1 MVATAFQTRER
12 TRIHRLNRC
21 IVNIDQHG
29 LQPGGSKLHSKRQ
42 NRLLLILDLAV
53 PRDFDHRIGD
63 LPSVYLYAIDDLQAA
78 CERNRRE
85 REREWPKAKR
95 IIAEETE
102 RFMRELNHRATG
114 PVIRRLRDQAQDL
127 KQEELKRLIDKLGQS
142 NLGEAAARKEI
153 EKSFDRLINKLLH
166 PPLASLRDD
175 AEEGHQRGLL
185 EALRHLFNLGDE

>member
-1 MVATAFQTRER
+1 MSFQ
-12 TRIHRLNRC
+12 
-21 IVNIDQHG
+21 QFA
-29 LQPGGSKLHSKRQ
+29 QLHSRRQ

-53 PRDFDHRIGD
+53 PRDFDHAIGD

-85 REREWPKAKR
+85 REKEWPKAQR
-95 IIAEETE
+95 IIIEETD

-114 PVIRRLRDQAQDL
+114 PVIRRLREQAHEL
-127 KQEELKRLIDKLGQS
+127 KQEELARLINKLGQS
-142 NLGEAAARKEI
+142 GIDEQETKAEI

-175 AEEGHQRGLL
+175 AAEGHQRGLL
-185 EALRHLFNLGDE
+185 EAIRHLFKLGDE